1 MEPQKISEIFE
12 QGVVVFPH
20 LETEANAKPWY
31 SLPGCKGVFLKDL
44 VTGKDTG
51 GKFSYHLVRVWK
63 NSEVA
68 DHDHETQWEWNMIIS
83 GKGTF
88 IIGDK
93 EVIIAPGQAFVTPPG
108 IHHTV
113 SAGKND
119 DLSLL
124 AVFVPALI

>member
-1 MEPQKISEIFE
+1 MEPKKISEIFE
-12 QGVVVFPH
+12 QGVVVFPNA
-20 LETEANAKPWY
+20 ETEANAKPWY

-44 VTGKDTG
+44 VTGKETG

-63 NSEVA
+63 DSEVA
-68 DHDHETQWEWNMIIS
+68 DHDHETQWEWNLIVS

-93 EVIIAPGQAFVTPPG
+93 EVTIAPGQTFVTPPKN
-108 IHHTV
+108 HHTV
-113 SAGKND
+113 SAGHE

-124 AVFVPALI
+124 ALFVPALV